1 MSFAPGK
8 PLQRAAWGSGLI
20 LVLASACRAPAA
32 LGARPVLAGESA
44 VADSSEPLEVR
55 VWRAGRLVP
64 PGISAARELEL
75 ASARALAQA
84 RLEPDLGRSG
94 EARLAAWLG
103 DLETPDELWGAAA
116 RAAAALERYALA
128 PLLAE
133 ALEPTA
139 GAHKNV
145 VARSAL
151 HELYGRW
158 FRRVDE
164 VEPYLE
170 CVRAGAG
177 TRLLLES
184 CRWEEARS
192 RERLLAELAHEPSSA
207 AAWLADPDPRVRSGA
222 ARVLAQVFRQQ
233 SGDSAGTLG
242 TLVTHLE
249 GEFEPS
255 AFHDGLE
262 ACLEPLERAAADEPA
277 SLRLRA
283 LLVEIARTPGDPRS
297 LSAAQALGRVP
308 WRVQGP
314 RDLAYLFTGIDAL
327 GAMLRGLAA
336 ADERRGVNDPDPLV
350 AVLAGLRQLS
360 AQASSAGLTRELRA
374 SPVRESLFALAA
386 NPAQD
391 DGVRA
396 AAAAAL
402 GPMVGAGDAPK
413 LAAIL
418 GDARVGAG
426 VKHALLGAL
435 IGILPGLDPGASG
448 ASDLLAA
455 VATLTG
461 DPDADLRRRA
471 LALCA
476 EPTLEPL
483 VRLLDPS
490 FLVERLA
497 REDGREATLRLLD
510 LIGRFGRPEMLDS
523 MLALERFDALCAE
536 PVTQDALAGVLRS
549 LAGSSGAAS
558 LRAALRLAEARGE
571 ETQLA
576 RLRHALAL
584 VAALD
589 DSAAFEL
596 APSAQRAVCAWVWR
610 VVGAGVAP
618 RDLVPSGLA
627 FEQRLLDIHLP
638 RGEAREGG
646 EGNGLGAFERAH
658 LAALLR
664 SDLFLGGTGGAAPT
678 QRGSKQEVEAAFE
691 SAHALAPAPEQRLL
705 VLRDRA
711 RFRAAANECVKAM
724 SDYRRLLEAS
734 GAGESLLGIPDLRSA
749 VEMLGRLDEPGG
761 KGRSPTAGEACE
773 LLRQII
779 ARRGWRSEPASV
791 RMQDLRD
798 WARTALDSGEIARL
812 RQVEAALAD
821 LPLTQLETQAERE
834 PPPLWFGLTREAG
847 WFQDL
852 LDLRARVRLG
862 VRALEAQG

>member
-1 MSFAPGK
+1 MSLAAGK
-8 PLQRAAWGSGLI
+8 PLQRAALVPGL
-20 LVLASACRAPAA
+20 LVVLAGACRAPAPG
-32 LGARPVLAGESA
+32 GARPLRAEEA
-44 VADSSEPLEVR
+44 SSEALEIQ

-75 ASARALAQA
+75 VGARERARA
-84 RLEPDLGRSG
+84 RLEAGLGRSG
-94 EARLAAWLG
+94 EMRLAAWLA
-103 DLETPDELWGAAA
+103 DENTPEELWCAAV
-116 RAAAALERYALA
+116 RAAAALERYSLA
-128 PLLAE
+128 PLLAQ
-133 ALEPTA
+133 ALEPSA
-139 GAHKNV
+139 GAHRNV
-145 VARSAL
+145 VARAAL
-151 HELYGRW
+151 HELFGRW
-158 FRRVDE
+158 FRRAEEVD
-164 VEPYLE
+164 PYLA
-170 CVRAGAG
+170 CVHAGAG

-184 CRWEEARS
+184 CRWEETRS

-207 AAWLADPDPRVRSGA
+207 VAWLADPDPKVRSGA

-233 SGDSAGTLG
+233 AGDSAGTLG
-242 TLVTHLE
+242 VLVAQLE

-255 AFHDGLE
+255 AFHDGLQ
-262 ACLEPLERAAADEPA
+262 ACLEPLERAAADEP
-277 SLRLRA
+277 SSTRLRA
-283 LLVEIARTPGDPRS
+283 LLVEIARRPGDPRS
-297 LSAAQALGRVP
+297 LSAAQALGRIP
-308 WRVQGP
+308 WRASSP
-314 RDLAYLFTGIDAL
+314 RDLAHVLTGIDAL
-327 GAMLRGLAA
+327 GAMLRGLAEL
-336 ADERRGVNDPDPLV
+336 DERRGVNDPDPLV
-350 AVLAGLRQLS
+350 AVLAGLRQLC

-374 SPVRESLFALAA
+374 SVVRESLFALAG

-391 DGVRA
+391 EGVRA

-402 GPMVGAGDAPK
+402 GPMVGTSDAPK

-435 IGILPGLDPGASG
+435 LGILPGLDPGTTG
-448 ASDLLAA
+448 AGELLAA
-455 VATLTG
+455 VAALTG
-461 DPDADLRRRA
+461 DADADLRRRA

-483 VRLLDPS
+483 LRLLDPS

-510 LIGRFGRPEMLDS
+510 LIRRFGRPEMLEA
-523 MLALERFDALCAE
+523 MLALERFDLLCAE
-536 PVTQDALAGVLRS
+536 PVTLDALAGVLRS
-549 LAGSSGAAS
+549 LVRSSGGAT
-558 LRAALRLAEARGE
+558 LRAATRLAEAQSG

-596 APSAQRAVCAWVWR
+596 EPRAQRALCSWVWR
-610 VVGAGVAP
+610 VVGAGVAL

-627 FEQRLLDIHLP
+627 FEQRLLDVHLP
-638 RGEAREGG
+638 RGESREGG
-646 EGNGLGAFERAH
+646 EDGGLGPFERTH

-664 SDLFLGGTGGAAPT
+664 SDLFLGGTGGSAAL

-691 SAHALAPAPEQRLL
+691 SAHALAPTPEQRLL

-724 SDYRRLLEAS
+724 SDYRRLLEARE
-734 GAGESLLGIPDLRSA
+734 AGEGLLGIPDLRSA
-749 VEMLGRLDEPGG
+749 VELLGRLDEPGG

-798 WARTALDSGEIARL
+798 WTRTALDSGELARL

-821 LPLTQLETQAERE
+821 LPLTQLETQSERE

-852 LDLRARVRLG
+852 LDLRSRVRLG